1 MKQLKYVSLFTLSF
15 LTACVSTRPP
25 MNSEF
30 MPPQYSMPTPQNER
44 TIIKNGRQQ
53 SKFALDSQ
61 DTSTN
66 LAQNKNRIN
75 DKNLATD
82 RLVETNPKADKTQI
96 TGKQITQV
104 SKGAPSSWNL
114 SGALA
119 VRSARKSA
127 TASINWYQR
136 GPGSYQIRLFGPL
149 GSGTIMI
156 AKRGGVIVLQD
167 GPKKATS
174 SNAEQLLLQQTGIRL
189 PVNNLYYWVR
199 GLPAPGAVQSA
210 KRDAGN
216 RLMLLRQGGYTIQY
230 LGYRSVGKAVLPS
243 HIRLQGNGVFIKLV
257 INRWSI

>member
-1 MKQLKYVSLFTLSF
+1 MKSLKYASLLTLSF

-25 MNSEF
+25 TNFESI
-30 MPPQYSMPTPQNER
+30 PPQYNMPAPQQER
-44 TIIKNGRQQ
+44 TIIKNARQQ
-53 SKFALDSQ
+53 SQLELDSQ
-61 DTSTN
+61 DTNAN
-66 LAQNKNRIN
+66 LAQTKNN
-75 DKNLATD
+75 LNGKNLSNK
-82 RLVETNPKADKTQI
+82 LVDANPKADKTQI
-96 TGKQITQV
+96 TGKQITQAARGV
-104 SKGAPSSWNL
+104 PSSWNL

-136 GPGSYQIRLFGPL
+136 GAGSYQIRLFGPL

-156 AKRGGVIVLQD
+156 AKRGGTIVLQD
-167 GPKKATS
+167 GSKRATS

-216 RLMLLRQGGYTIQY
+216 RLILLRQGSYTIQY
-230 LGYRSVGKAVLPS
+230 LGYQSVGKAVLPS

>member
-1 MKQLKYVSLFTLSF
+1 MKSLKYASLLTLSF
-15 LTACVSTRPP
+15 LTACVSTRQPT
-25 MNSEF
+25 NFES
-30 MPPQYSMPTPQNER
+30 MPPQYNMPAPQEGG
-44 TIIKNGRQQ
+44 TIVKNPRQQ
-53 SKFALDSQ
+53 SQLKLDSQ
-61 DTSTN
+61 NTNAN
-66 LAQNKNRIN
+66 LAQTNNKIS
-75 DKNLATD
+75 DKNLANNKLVDANLKTD
-82 RLVETNPKADKTQI
+82 K
-96 TGKQITQV
+96 KQITQAAR
-104 SKGAPSSWNL
+104 GTPSSWNL

-136 GPGSYQIRLFGPL
+136 GAGSYQIRLFGPL

-156 AKRGGVIVLQD
+156 AKQGGTIVLQD
-167 GPKKATS
+167 GAKRATS
-174 SNAEQLLLQQTGIRL
+174 SNAEQLLLKQTGIRL

-216 RLMLLRQGGYTIQY
+216 RLIMLRQGGYTIQY
-230 LGYRSVGKAVLPS
+230 LGYQSVGKAVLPS